1 MFEKGNQP
9 ALFLRSAKCK
19 RIHYTACFVF
29 SKQAVF
35 SFGGMLFDLFL
46 LFFFFLDALRGLGQA
61 AQPHSG
67 NPAFKVENGRIRTPT
82 ASYISRET
90 VIRFLNLFT
99 RITVFSVKINTFRK
113 KEKTK

>member
-1 MFEKGNQP
+1 MRKEISP
-9 ALFLRSAKCK
+9 HCFLRSAKCK

-35 SFGGMLFDLFL
+35 L
-46 LFFFFLDALRGLGQA
+46 LEECFSTCSFFFSSFWMRCAALDKSRSRIPG
-61 AQPHSG
+61 P
-67 NPAFKVENGRIRTPT
+67 PAFKVENGRTRTPT

-99 RITVFSVKINTFRK
+99 RITVFSIKINTFHK